1 MGCGYM
7 IKFWKKILGFAFA
20 PLYFGGGR
28 SEQSQPTQQ
37 AQTSTTEPWEGQQPH
52 LRKVFAEAENIY
64 DDQTTPSYFAGD
76 TFTPYSQPTLSGIQG
91 MQDIAGK
98 NILPQIGGIESAKT
112 LSGQYLDPSS
122 NPYIDRITQEVT
134 GDVTSAV
141 NSVFNRGGRFGS
153 GAHMDTLTD
162 KIAGATAPIYGNL
175 YDKERMNMM
184 RAGAFLP
191 QMSGLQYDQPQRQ
204 IQAGSM
210 LEQKSQE
217 ELQDAINR
225 HNFEQFL
232 PQRKL
237 ADYGATIAGNYG
249 GTTTGTGSM
258 TQPIYGGSP
267 VQGAIG
273 GALGGY
279 GLASSIGALNPYTA
293 PMAIGGA
300 LLGGLFS

>member
-1 MGCGYM
+1 M

-20 PLYFGGGR
+20 PLYFGGGG
-28 SEQSQPTQQ
+28 SKQSAPTVQDSK
-37 AQTSTTEPWEGQQPH
+37 TTTEPWVDQQPH
-52 LRKVFAEAENIY
+52 LRKVFSEAENIY
-64 DDQTTPSYFAGD
+64 DDPTTPSFFAGD
-76 TFTPYSQPTLSGIQG
+76 TFTPYSKPTLSGIQG
-91 MQDIAGK
+91 MQDIAAK
-98 NILPQIGGIESAKT
+98 NILPQVGASESFKT
-112 LSGQYLDPSS
+112 LSGQYLDPKS

-153 GAHMDTLTD
+153 DAHINTLTD

-175 YDKERMNMM
+175 YDKERLNMM
-184 RAGAFLP
+184 RAGAFTP
-191 QMSGLQYDQPQRQ
+191 QMSNLLYDPAQRQ

-225 HNFEQFL
+225 HNFEQFQ

-249 GTTTGTGSM
+249 GTTTGQTSM
-258 TQPIYGGSP
+258 TQPIYGGSAM
-267 VQGAIG
+267 Q
-273 GALGGY
+273 GALGGALSGA
-279 GLASSIGALNPYTA
+279 GLASTLGMSNPYTA
-293 PMAIGGA
+293 AFRVGGA